1 MCVSAASA
9 AAAVVVVV
17 MMMMTMRVERLA
29 LLRTGA
35 KLKLTM
41 PIAATVGTTTLR
53 CRMIGTGERM
63 TRWRG
68 VDDSSYADQ

>member
-1 MCVSAASA
+1 MSASA
-9 AAAVVVVV
+9 AMVVVLV
-17 MMMMTMRVERLA
+17 RVKGFA
-29 LLRTGA
+29 LTRTGA

-53 CRMIGTGERM
+53 CRMIGAGERM

-68 VDDSSYADQ
+68 EDDSSYADQ